1 MAIETHPERA
11 EPAGSGPQ
19 IGGPG
24 GVLRPWWLRPGVHIG
39 VIGAA
44 VGYILGHLLGNFLS
58 SAYQQNA
65 LSDSN
70 DIPIVLGYALGTIGW
85 LAGLGVFNDLG
96 RQMLGK
102 PLLAEVRRGA
112 GEVGLSKY
120 FRYTLDHKVVGIQY
134 LYGMIAYFLT
144 GGLFAMAIRSELLSP
159 SYHLIGPNQYLM
171 VVGEHGTMMM
181 MMMSSVILGPFG
193 QYFGPLLIGSKRVAF
208 PRLEALGFWLTPAA
222 YVILLSAVLFGGFP
236 TGWTGYEPL
245 ATQAR
250 QGEDAY
256 FFAFGLMGISMI
268 LAGFNMIVTII
279 NYRAPGMRWSRLP
292 MFVWSMFTVSFL
304 QVLAVPVLVGACYM
318 GLMDRTFQTAF
329 FENQLGGS
337 SFLYEDLFWF
347 FGHPEVYILAL
358 PGFGVVAEVIAVFCR
373 KPLFGYKIAAAGML
387 GVGILSFFV
396 WQHHLFV
403 SGINPD
409 MRPLFMLTT
418 ELISIPTGFI
428 FLVAMGTFWKAKIR
442 FSIPMLFALAFYFN
456 FLIGGISGVF
466 LSDVPADTTE
476 HGSFFVMAHF
486 HYTIMGGLIFAFMAG
501 IYYWL
506 PKMTGIKLNEKL
518 GKLHFWTMFIFF
530 NTTFLPLF
538 ALGLMGMPRRV
549 FEYARNLET
558 LNDWVSISAFCLG
571 GSILI
576 FLINFVMSMLF
587 WREPE
592 VGNPW
597 RARSLEWQ
605 VSTPPPPENFKRVPV
620 ILSGPYDYGVQGRAA
635 GGRPRPAA
643 RRHRRGLRGRARRGG
658 VTMTDMTAS
667 PAPASQEA
675 ALAAEDEGF
684 YHESALNA
692 AWTGSRLAIGGL
704 AFLFGSF
711 VFAYFYLRSLDS
723 EGRWQGSGFTHPSLW
738 MGTTIMLL
746 AVLSA
751 STHYFVLQRIKAGH
765 KQTWQI
771 GGLIAPRPRPG
782 RGRDAGLH
790 AARPAVQAGQL
801 RVLQRLRRL
810 LPGLPGHPVRRAA
823 LAGDAARQ
831 VQVHP
836 GPVVRRT
843 AAHVH

>member
-1 MAIETHPERA
+1 MAIETQPERA
-11 EPAGSGPQ
+11 EPTGRGPE
-19 IGGPG
+19 
-24 GVLRPWWLRPGVHIG
+24 VAASRPWWLRPGAHTG
-39 VIGAA
+39 VIGG
-44 VGYILGHLLGNFLS
+44 VIGYFLGHWLGNFLGGDYARS
-58 SAYQQNA
+58 A
-65 LSDSN
+65 LSDTN
-70 DIPIVLGYALGTIGW
+70 DVAIVLGYLFAVLGW
-85 LAGLGVFNDLG
+85 LAGLGVFNDLFG
-96 RQMLGK
+96 LMLGR
-102 PLLAEVRRGA
+102 PLREEARLVGKEDPGLA
-112 GEVGLSKY
+112 KY

-134 LYGMIAYFLT
+134 LYGMIGYFLT

-159 SYHLIGPNQYLM
+159 SYHLIGPEQYLM

-222 YVILLSAVLFGGFP
+222 YIILLSAVLMGGFP

-245 ATQAR
+245 ATQAT

-318 GLMDRTFQTAF
+318 GLTDRTFQTAF
-329 FENQLGGS
+329 FTNQLGGS

-358 PGFGVVAEVIAVFCR
+358 PGFGIIAEVVSVFCR

-396 WQHHLFV
+396 WQHHLFD

-428 FLVAMGTFWKAKIR
+428 FLVGMGTFWKAKIR

-456 FLIGGISGVF
+456 FFIGGISGVF

-486 HYTIMGGLIFAFMAG
+486 HYTIMGGLIFAFFSG
-501 IYYWL
+501 VYYWL
-506 PKMTGIKLNEKL
+506 PKMTGIKLNERL
-518 GKLHFWTMFIFF
+518 GKIHFWTMFVFF

-558 LNDWVSISAFCLG
+558 LNDWVSISAFLLG

-576 FLINFVMSMLF
+576 FLINFAMSMLF

-605 VSTPPPPENFKRVPV
+605 LSTPPPPENFKRVPV
-620 ILSGPYDYGVQGRAA
+620 ILAGPYDYGVKDALPVADLNPPPGVIGAA
-635 GGRPRPAA
+635 Y
-643 RRHRRGLRGRARRGG
+643 
-658 VTMTDMTAS
+658 
-667 PAPASQEA
+667 APAGAVSAGTGEA
-675 ALAAEDEGF
+675 
-684 YHESALNA
+684 
-692 AWTGSRLAIGGL
+692 
-704 AFLFGSF
+704 
-711 VFAYFYLRSLDS
+711 
-723 EGRWQGSGFTHPSLW
+723 
-738 MGTTIMLL
+738 
-746 AVLSA
+746 
-751 STHYFVLQRIKAGH
+751 
-765 KQTWQI
+765 
-771 GGLIAPRPRPG
+771 
-782 RGRDAGLH
+782 
-790 AARPAVQAGQL
+790 
-801 RVLQRLRRL
+801 
-810 LPGLPGHPVRRAA
+810 
-823 LAGDAARQ
+823 
-831 VQVHP
+831 
-836 GPVVRRT
+836 
-843 AAHVH
+843 